1 MAKMRNKTAYKKPP
15 FELDRTRHGDLA
27 RQIADGLRTAIET
40 GYYRPGDV
48 LPPVRDLGEI
58 LGVSMGIAV
67 QAVTMIRE
75 ESLIS
80 PRPRVGSVV
89 CSKDRPL
96 WKGHIV
102 IVVPPGQGNPFDNMV
117 HAAVRD
123 ALTEAGYLVTPA
135 TVARVGQGNSFDF
148 ALLETVLRQQTDLVV
163 QLHDKEPIAKWLSKC
178 GVPFVRFAEDCVS
191 PPGCVGVVRRDFARA
206 LPDFAAHCREA
217 GVRSVLQVADALSA
231 DATDILRRNGIS
243 VSTLRTPAAL
253 RNGKGFFFAT
263 WAAETFAKRL
273 AKGRG
278 WLPDLLFFLNDHL
291 ANGALLALGAA
302 GVSIPDDVR
311 VVTWA
316 NRDYGPAYFKPL
328 TRMEMDNAAVG
339 ATLAD
344 CILKYFKT
352 GKFPSDPVIGPTYVR
367 GETL

>member
-27 RQIADGLRTAIET
+27 RQIADGFRKAIET

-89 CSKDRPL
+89 CAKDKPL
-96 WKGHIV
+96 WKGH
-102 IVVPPGQGNPFDNMV
+102 VVVVAAPGIGNPFDNMA
-117 HAAVRD
+117 HIAVRD
-123 ALTEAGYLVTPA
+123 RLTAAGYLVSAA
-135 TVARVGQGNSFDF
+135 TVGDRPGGPHSDF
-148 ALLETVLRQQTDLVV
+148 ALLDAVLRQQTDLVV
-163 QLHDKEPIAKWLSKC
+163 QLHDKENIARHISRT
-178 GVPFVRFAEDCVS
+178 GIPFVRFAEDANQL
-191 PPGCVGVVRRDFARA
+191 PNCVGVVRRDFGRA
-206 LPDFAAHCREA
+206 LPGFAAHCREA
-217 GVRSVLQVADALSA
+217 GVRTVLQVADHLRA
-231 DATDILRRNGIS
+231 DATELLGKDGIA
-243 VSTLRTPAAL
+243 VKTLRTPASL
-253 RNGKGFFFAT
+253 RNNAGYDLAM
-263 WAAETFAKRL
+263 WAATEFRKRI
-273 AKGRG
+273 AKGRD
-278 WLPDLLFFLNDHL
+278 WLPDLLFFQNDHL
-291 ANGALLALGAA
+291 ANGALLALGAS
-302 GVSIPDDVR
+302 GIRIPEDVR
-311 VVTWA
+311 MATWA
-316 NRDYGPAYFKPL
+316 NRGYGPAYFKPP

-352 GKFPSDPVIGPTYVR
+352 GKFPSDPVIGPTYIK
-367 GETL
+367 GETM